1 MRSLA
6 RKESEESPEESDR
19 KKLTSVTG
27 REAFESRRRTSVE
40 TSVERRVQ
48 TPL

>member
-6 RKESEESPEESDR
+6 RKESEESPKESDR

-27 REAFESRRRTSVE
+27 VDTTKHGAKITSV
-40 TSVERRVQ
+40 RYNGGRK
-48 TPL
+48 